1 MDPLEVIELAIG
13 CFAVSGLGQ
22 YQSHDPDLSGFVP
35 MNMARAE
42 EVAAAIAA
50 LLTQDGTLPAQ

>member
-1 MDPLEVIELAIG
+1 VNALEVIELAIG

-22 YQSHDPDLSGFVP
+22 YQPHDPDLSGFAP

-42 EVAAAIAA
+42 EVAAAIVA
-50 LLTQDGTLPAQ
+50 LLNQDGAQPAQ

>member
-1 MDPLEVIELAIG
+1 VNALEVIELAIG

-22 YQSHDPDLSGFVP
+22 YQSHDPDLSGSVA

-50 LLTQDGTLPAQ
+50 LLNQDEAQPAQ

>member
-1 MDPLEVIELAIG
+1 MNALEVIELAFG

-22 YQSHDPDLSGFVP
+22 YQPHDPDLSGFAP

-50 LLTQDGTLPAQ
+50 LLNQDGTLSPQ